1 MFNANNE
8 VAIVGVGQSTFG
20 RRQERA
26 IGALAV
32 DASLS
37 AIADA
42 GLTVADID
50 GLSTYPD
57 GAGPGVGPV
66 PGVSAAPLRWMVDGL
81 GIEQLNWWAAGGGNI
96 STAIGYAIQAL
107 ATNSCNYVLVW
118 RAMYQPRGGAF
129 GSGGGGG
136 TRDASAAPREAR
148 KVSNGAAY
156 SLPYGLG
163 DAPTHFAPAY
173 MRYMQMYGAERRHLA
188 TYAVTCRE
196 NANKNPQA
204 VFYDRP
210 MTFEDYMDCRMI
222 ADPLCLFD
230 CDMPIDGAAAIV
242 LTRADRARDLKQAPA
257 YVSAFGSSGYD
268 WRLRPPEEWEEST
281 AANIGRTLWAS
292 TDLRP
297 ADIDGAMLYDG
308 FAPDIYWWLEGLGF
322 CGRGEAFE
330 WIQDGRIAIDGELP
344 INTFG
349 GQLSEGRLHGIGHW
363 VEGVR
368 QIQQRADDR
377 PGDGARQIPNAENI
391 LVATGMLGHGC
402 GVILSREPR

>member
-32 DASLS
+32 DASLA

-66 PGVSAAPLRWMVDGL
+66 PGISAAPLRWMVDGL

-118 RAMYQPRGGAF
+118 RAMYQPRGGSF
-129 GSGGGGG
+129 GSGGGG

-204 VFYDRP
+204 VFYDQP
-210 MTFEDYMDCRMI
+210 MTFRDYMDCRMI

-368 QIQQRADDR
+368 QIQNRADDR